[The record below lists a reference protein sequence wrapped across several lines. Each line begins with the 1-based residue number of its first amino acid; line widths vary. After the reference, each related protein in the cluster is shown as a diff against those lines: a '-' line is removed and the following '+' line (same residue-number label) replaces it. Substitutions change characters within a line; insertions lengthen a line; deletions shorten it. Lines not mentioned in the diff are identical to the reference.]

1 MRAGVWDGDM
11 AGCGCRVSDQASYAS
26 FGPLTG
32 HNYSYLSSFAFTIR
46 GLHSI
51 FPPPCQPSIR
61 QVAGAIQRVLKTCS
75 SVLNAG
81 VDDAAAGD
89 AGEIR
94 QLGRAVAVLR
104 SVLEALLLQ
113 SSTRLFGEVKLDWA
127 ARLTSSLV
135 KAAASL
141 GLRRGKRDFFLSVAL
156 ENVWRCLVL
165 LYKIQRQGG
174 LVKPTDNPLPVDMAF
189 LFSALEMSSRKSVPD
204 ILCCISCQ
212 LPFHLGISDSNGT
225 EQERQTRLDNV
236 VTLVLGCIEEC
247 NYRQSVMQLA
257 IEMVLSPAIL
267 ADPTLCR
274 GTDTPVRRFFHRLV
288 DLGTVKRA
296 YILLN
301 ATARLTSIWRTEPAA
316 AALAGEFVEEIAQ
329 LLVLRELEEDVY
341 QQVNEDER
349 DSERDSET
357 DVIREEI
364 REPQEE
370 HSVAVL
376 RILVLGCLCDL
387 FRPPDDGGKAKQGE
401 FLTPLLTRLFEI
413 AAAVDLR
420 RAQILTS
427 PDYSCKL
434 RAWQA
439 ICVLVPFVR
448 AEDASLVQDSVFAAM
463 RVVAVP
469 SIRFYQDTVLAL
481 VCQKFPDVA
490 IPFLVTALT
499 DLQVPPLTSGSFISA
514 AGLACLTK
522 NTAFPG
528 GELPQ
533 DYVAPLLQAILPW
546 ISGQHAITRIV
557 AQLLSFYL
565 LSRLPTGDLDAVKAV
580 ESGQS
585 GKGGV
590 SNSRISA
597 GSIDAT
603 FLSQT
608 LNFLKNHREI
618 ASLRRKAMLR
628 FQETSVPACCTVSHL
643 LAQHSNEQGGVR
655 DLVPEHVE
663 EVLREA
669 MTSLYRDLE
678 AEHHMTYT
686 SIAPVVRGENLF
698 ELKQDASSAR
708 ALLLE
713 GNAEAEAADCYSL
726 QKKIVVSDVLTSLL
740 PAPPTDKSQNT
751 RGVLLQEL
759 VVCASLLERVPNVAG
774 LARTCEIF
782 AASKLIIPDLRM
794 LKDPLFDQISSSAWK
809 WIQMEEIHEGHTR
822 AFLRRYKQEGY
833 TVVGLEQTDDSSCLS
848 RVALPRKMLLLLGRE
863 KEGIPVPLL
872 QELDLV
878 VQIPQLGLVRSLN
891 VHVSASLIVWE
902 YFKQHRKSCGKDQQ

>member
-1 MRAGVWDGDM
+1 M
-11 AGCGCRVSDQASYAS
+11 
-26 FGPLTG
+26 LE
-32 HNYSYLSSFAFTIR
+32 
-46 GLHSI
+46 
-51 FPPPCQPSIR
+51 
-61 QVAGAIQRVLKTCS
+61 TCS
-75 SVLNAG
+75 SVLHAG

-89 AGEIR
+89 AEEIR

-104 SVLEALLLQ
+104 SILEALLLQ
-113 SSTRLFGEVKLDWA
+113 SSTELSSEVRRDWA
-127 ARLTSSLV
+127 ARLMSSLV

-141 GLRRGKRDFFLSVAL
+141 GLRRGRRDLFLSLAL

-165 LYKIQRQGG
+165 LYRMQRPGG
-174 LVKPTDNPLPVDMAF
+174 LVKSLGAPLPVDIPF
-189 LFSALEMSSRKSVPD
+189 LTSALERSSRSSVPD
-204 ILCCISCQ
+204 ILYCISCQ
-212 LPFHLGISDSNGT
+212 LPFHLESNGT

-236 VTLVLGCIEEC
+236 VTLVLGCVEEC
-247 NYRQSVMQLA
+247 NYRQSVTQLA

-267 ADPTLCR
+267 ADPALCR
-274 GTDTPVRRFFHRLV
+274 GTDNPVRRFFHRLV

-301 ATARLTSIWRTEPAA
+301 ATARLASVWRTEPAA
-316 AALAGEFVEEIAQ
+316 AALAGEFVREMAQ

-349 DSERDSET
+349 DSET
-357 DVIREEI
+357 DVIKEEI
-364 REPQEE
+364 GEPQEE
-370 HSVAVL
+370 HSAVLL
-376 RILVLGCLCDL
+376 RILMLGCLCDL
-387 FRPPDDGGKAKQGE
+387 FRHPDDGGNAKQGE
-401 FLTPLLTRLFEI
+401 FLIPLLTRLFEI

-439 ICVLVPFVR
+439 ICVLVPFVK
-448 AEDASLVQDSVFAAM
+448 AKDVSLVQDSVYSAM

-481 VCQKFPDVA
+481 LCQKFPDVT

-499 DLQVPPLTSGSFISA
+499 DLQVPPLTSGSLIFA
-514 AGLACLTK
+514 AGSACLTK

-533 DYVAPLLQAILPW
+533 EYVAPLLQAILPW
-546 ISGQHAITRIV
+546 LSGQHAITRIV

-565 LSRLPTGDLDAVKAV
+565 LSRLPRGDLDAVKAV
-580 ESGQS
+580 EA
-585 GKGGV
+585 GKGGNGGV

-597 GSIDAT
+597 SSIDAT
-603 FLSQT
+603 YLRQT
-608 LNFLKNHREI
+608 LRFLQNHREI
-618 ASLRRKAMLR
+618 ANLRRKAMLR
-628 FQETSVPACCTVSHL
+628 FQETSVPACCTVTHL
-643 LAQHSNEQGGVR
+643 LAQHSNEQGGAVR

-663 EVLREA
+663 EALREA

-686 SIAPVVRGENLF
+686 SIAPAVRGENLF

-713 GNAEAEAADCYSL
+713 GNAEAEAADHYSL
-726 QKKIVVSDVLTSLL
+726 QKKIVVSDVLAALL
-740 PAPPTDKSQNT
+740 PVAPTDKFQNT
-751 RGVLLQEL
+751 RGVPLQEF

-848 RVALPRKMLLLLGRE
+848 TVALPRKMLLLLGRE

-902 YFKQHRKSCGKDQQ
+902 YYKQHRGSRGKDKQ